1 MRKFFT
7 AYDSEQILKEA
18 TQLQAATPIDPT
30 ELQGRVRVARF
41 TKTQDFAQND
51 TLNGPLLPKGAR
63 VLMFQHIHNLGVS
76 SLTLKYSANDGSSRV
91 FAAAVAATND
101 TAGQLV
107 ASEYTTTLAAA
118 ARLVLTFENANPP
131 ADGAIDGYV
140 FYVLD

>member
-1 MRKFFT
+1 
-7 AYDSEQILKEA
+7 
-18 TQLQAATPIDPT
+18 
-30 ELQGRVRVARF
+30 
-41 TKTQDFAQND
+41 
-51 TLNGPLLPKGAR
+51 
-63 VLMFQHIHNLGVS
+63 MFQHIHNLGVS